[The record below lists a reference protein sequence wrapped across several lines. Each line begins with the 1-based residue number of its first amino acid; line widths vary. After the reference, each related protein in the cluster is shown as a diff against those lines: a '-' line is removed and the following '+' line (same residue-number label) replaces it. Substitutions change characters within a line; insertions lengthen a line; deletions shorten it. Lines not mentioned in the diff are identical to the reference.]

1 MKPDAIQ
8 RFCPIPAAAI
18 GREEEAG
25 SMTAG
30 KRSVRSVPLTSALI
44 ATLLL
49 SGCAT
54 HQNRLAAVKASGE
67 LVVVTRN
74 SPTTY
79 YEGPDGPAGIE
90 YDMAKAF
97 ADYLG
102 VQLHIKVLPTAH
114 DVVQRIAAGK
124 GDFAAAGL
132 TITAARLQHVRFTP
146 PYQQI
151 WQQVVYRVG
160 SGRPQG
166 VEGLLGQQL
175 EVVGDSSYDDL
186 LLRLKARYP
195 TLTWTDSHHTEAEGL
210 LHRVHTGRL
219 RFTIA
224 DSNVIAMDRQYYPDL
239 GIAFNF
245 PSPRLLAWA
254 FPKGHDRSLY
264 NAAVTFFK
272 DLRKSGEL
280 EDLIQRYY
288 APVQRINPFNL
299 AVFIS
304 RISDTLP
311 LYEPMFQ
318 RAGLRYSV
326 DWRLLAAMGYQE
338 SLWHPNAESPTGV
351 QGLMML
357 TNDTSS
363 YVGIRDR
370 LDPAESVDG
379 GAKYLRDIMNRLDP
393 RILQPDR
400 TWMALAAYN
409 MGIHHLNDARR
420 LTARQGGNPYLWK
433 DVVLRLP
440 MLAQPR
446 YYTALQYG
454 YAPGYQ
460 AVQYVNR
467 IRTYYNI
474 LTKIEQDSK
483 IESESMLLKLKA
495 PAI

>member
-1 MKPDAIQ
+1 
-8 RFCPIPAAAI
+8 
-18 GREEEAG
+18 
-25 SMTAG
+25 MTAG
-30 KRSVRSVPLTSALI
+30 ARRARGFALAGALI
-44 ATLLL
+44 AGLLL

-67 LVVVTRN
+67 LVVLTRN

-102 VQLHIKVLPTAH
+102 VQLRIKVLPSAH
-114 DVVQRIAAGK
+114 DVITHIAAGK
-124 GDFAAAGL
+124 GDVAAAGL
-132 TITAARLQHVRFTP
+132 TITAARLQQVRFTP

-160 SGRPQG
+160 SGRPRS
-166 VEGLLGQQL
+166 VSDLIGQPL
-175 EVVGDSSYDDL
+175 EVVGDSSYDSL
-186 LLRLKARYP
+186 LLGLKQHYP
-195 TLTWTDSHHTEAEGL
+195 TLTWTDSHNTEVEGL
-210 LHRVHTGRL
+210 LHRVHAGKL

-224 DSNVIAMDRQYYPDL
+224 DSNVVAMDRQYYPDL
-239 GIAFNF
+239 GVAFNF
-245 PSPRLLAWA
+245 PAPRLLAWA
-254 FPKGHDRSLY
+254 FPRGQDRSLFD
-264 NAAVTFFK
+264 AATSFFK

-280 EDLIQRYY
+280 DDLIQRYY

-304 RISDTLP
+304 HIGDTLP

-318 RAGLRYSV
+318 RAGLRYSL

-338 SLWHPNAESPTGV
+338 SLWHPRAESPTGV

-357 TNDTSS
+357 TNDTSL
-363 YVGIRDR
+363 YVGIHNR

-379 GAKYLRDIMNRLDP
+379 GAKYLRHIINRLDP
-393 RILQPDR
+393 QILQPDR

-420 LTARQGGNPYLWK
+420 LTARQGGNPNLWK

-446 YYTALQYG
+446 YYGSLKYG

-467 IRTYYNI
+467 IRTYYNV

-483 IESESMLLKLKA
+483 LESESMLLKLKA